1 MIGGSWVK
9 VTSEQEQEQVRKTWC
24 EFDEQ
29 HKEVTL
35 STTATTGMGAGSKKA
50 KTARSLNTMADGG
63 EVSLITHP
71 AEACSEKRKIAPV
84 KAGKIDK
91 SVGPSAATQA
101 DVIFEMTFPGELYQY
116 WHH

>member
-9 VTSEQEQEQVRKTWC
+9 VTSEQEQEQVQKTWC

-35 STTATTGMGAGSKKA
+35 GAGSKKA
-50 KTARSLNTMADGG
+50 KTARALNTMADGG

-91 SVGPSAATQA
+91 SVGPLAATHGPPHRLRS
-101 DVIFEMTFPGELYQY
+101 FSK
-116 WHH
+116 